1 MRKAILYIWLLL
13 PAIAGAKSIEDLK
26 SYHEQS
32 VSQFVTPESLDRLM
46 NSLSEYEHDPLPGQ
60 DSIMLTIYQSVSN
73 AYVKYSHYKQ
83 GYQVYNRYLAY
94 KENMLA
100 GKKTAA
106 INSALNS
113 VGERSRN
120 DQTDEMKLRG
130 QLSQIKT
137 DSASLEH
144 KLVFF
149 KTNFSGVMIVLS
161 IIFAV
166 VLVSYVVRIF
176 SLRSRI
182 NLNRG
187 TMKDI
192 HKLALTGQYE
202 EGVRNALQQ
211 SMQFVE
217 KETSE
222 LKTALRI

>member
-1 MRKAILYIWLLL
+1 
-13 PAIAGAKSIEDLK
+13 
-26 SYHEQS
+26 
-32 VSQFVTPESLDRLM
+32 
-46 NSLSEYEHDPLPGQ
+46 
-60 DSIMLTIYQSVSN
+60 
-73 AYVKYSHYKQ
+73 
-83 GYQVYNRYLAY
+83 
-94 KENMLA
+94 
-100 GKKTAA
+100 
-106 INSALNS
+106 
-113 VGERSRN
+113 
-120 DQTDEMKLRG
+120 
-130 QLSQIKT
+130 
-137 DSASLEH
+137 
-144 KLVFF
+144 
-149 KTNFSGVMIVLS
+149 MIVLS